1 MLSLPPGEP
10 LQLAGT
16 LDEVPALPLAG
27 NFQYQEDGVNQLF
40 SGSNRSYQFGLVF
53 RIPLFNAPTVAARRA
68 AASARVRQA
77 QHAGNAALDTT
88 RLELASAS
96 TELEAS
102 HEIVSTQQKALE
114 LARESLGIAEVSY
127 ENGVITA
134 AELNDARLSLLES
147 EWELTQAKY
156 AQIVAAAR
164 TRFAAG
170 L

>member
-1 MLSLPPGEP
+1 M
-10 LQLAGT
+10 AFT
-16 LDEVPALPLAG
+16 G
-27 NFQYQEDGVNQLF
+27 NLQYQEDGVNRLF
-40 SGSNRSYQFGLVF
+40 DGSNRSFQFGLAMRV
-53 RIPLFNAPTVAARRA
+53 PLFNAPAVAARRA

-77 QHAGNAALDTT
+77 EHRANAAFDGA

-96 TELEAS
+96 TELDAAR
-102 HEIVSTQQKALE
+102 EIVATQEKAVE

-134 AELNDARLSLLES
+134 TELNDTRLSLLET
-147 EWELTQAKY
+147 EWELMQAKY
-156 AQIVAAAR
+156 NQIVAAAR